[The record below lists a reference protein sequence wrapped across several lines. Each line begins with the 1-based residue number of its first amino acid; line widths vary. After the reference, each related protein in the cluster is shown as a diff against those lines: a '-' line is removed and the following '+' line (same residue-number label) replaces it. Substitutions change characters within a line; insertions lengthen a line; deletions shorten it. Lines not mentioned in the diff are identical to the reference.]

1 MGPHGRK
8 YRIKI
13 QKPAGEVVHT
23 DWFDTHD
30 AAMEALRRTL
40 KIEIKGA
47 TYFMQEENF
56 FNIGETPGDPERTEE
71 VISIE

>member
-13 QKPAGEVVHT
+13 QKPSGEVVHT
-23 DWFDTHD
+23 DWFNTHY
-30 AAMEALRRTL
+30 AAMEALRQAS
-40 KIEIKGA
+40 KVEGA
-47 TYFMQEENF
+47 TYFMQEENI
-56 FNIGETPGDPERTEE
+56 FNVGEVPGDPERTEE